1 MPQKF
6 TILVLKSTSPL
17 QTNTALNIPHP
28 PQAAAIHPPS
38 SAQTTSATSL
48 PQTAAR
54 PSAPQP
60 PSEPH
65 TNISQTA
72 VPPNLVERIRVFEDR
87 SLRRLAPVT
96 ISETGRPRVLIPDE
110 VFQRGEELHK
120 NFIVC
125 YFNGRPPP
133 YSQIQSVLN
142 HMWGKGGKLE
152 IHNNP
157 ISRNMI
163 VRIPSDYLRKKIL
176 EKGSWY
182 VGDSMFHTAQWSS
195 AHSADLVAG
204 LVGEPVET
212 DDITKNLVSLTLS
225 HVKVEVNLTK
235 ELPRVVEFQRQSGE
249 VVEVLVDNP
258 WLPPTCSHCK
268 ELGHI
273 VQNCLKV
280 PLPPRTTNATPKAQ
294 VAREA
299 KKKNVS
305 SDQDTVF
312 QHAHDLPNNKK
323 NKEAASTSSTPDVV
337 SNSENHPPVTP
348 VSHSAILTA
357 RIPFP
362 RSSSLPPLVP
372 TTVPVNVRGLND
384 PSKHQPF
391 CQWLISHQP
400 IFGAILETH
409 IKDLNLS
416 RLMSKL
422 CNGWSFTSYH
432 SSDENGRII
441 LIWRDPAK
449 VRILHQSHQT
459 LTCEHSNPDINTFNS
474 NMIDFRDCLNQM
486 GLFDLRFQDLFFTWT
501 NCQPDSPVAKK
512 IDRLLVNCHA
522 LSMFPNSTA
531 TFLPPLT
538 SDHSPCLV
546 DLAHQLPKAGT
557 RPFKFYNYLTKHPN
571 FHHLLQEAW
580 FQVGSFGFTLT
591 ILCWKQK
598 TIKRALKELNRE
610 NFSQIQVKV
619 CEAYSLLQVVQ
630 SILAPEILPSM
641 SISSP
646 LDWTVP
652 SRMRHDQIL
661 YWNATWYPASEMLI
675 QQVMLSINN
684 CEMLIQQIKS
694 RITSWSAKS
703 LSFAGRLLLIKT
715 VIAGISTFWCAS
727 FILPKACIDRINSLY
742 SVYLW
747 KGNVEGHH
755 SARVSWATSQGG
767 LVWVAW
773 YKSVVLKGSL
783 NNFWTAKPHR
793 KAFMASKQTPQDM
806 FPWIKLRLGNGNNC
820 RFWSD
825 NWSPFGSIKS
835 FIHSRRGITENAI
848 LSSLHHQGQ
857 WMLPSARSESEV
869 SLQAYLTTID
879 LTAED
884 DYYEWV
890 IDDQVSEKFRTSQ
903 IYKNLRDDFEEVPW
917 EKIVWSVGGIPK
929 HNFLTWLFI
938 LNRCPTRDRILGW
951 GLQMDANCLLCN
963 SCYESKEHIFFDCAF
978 SWDIWV
984 EVARRSNLQACRVWA
999 DSILQM
1005 QSLSGGK
1012 HANRLTLL
1020 GWQATIYWIWAERNA
1035 RLHQQTFRSTE
1046 TLITLIDSSLFQ
1058 TAATMALDGDPT

>member
-1 MPQKF
+1 FLCPPLVPPDPPDPSSLLLSQFPPLSPPVTQKSQSSPQIAHVMVPEEVSVAEIPTATTVVEIPTVTTEIEMPQSETASPEASKPSIAKTRSETTVPEKF
-6 TILVLKSTSPL
+6 TILVPKSTSPL

-65 TNISQTA
+65 TNISQTT
-72 VPPNLVERIRVFEDR
+72 VPPSLVERIRVFEDR

-120 NFIVC
+120 DFIVC

-142 HMWGKGGKLE
+142 HLWGKGGKLE
-152 IHNNP
+152 IHNNL

-176 EKGSWY
+176 EKGFWY
-182 VGDSMFHTAQWSS
+182 VRDSMFHTAQWSS
-195 AHSADLVAG
+195 AHSAESPPLDAIQIWAHLTGISLNLRHQKGLSLVAG

-212 DDITKNLVSLTLS
+212 DEFTKNLVSHTLS

-249 VVEVLVDNP
+249 VVEVLVDYP

-273 VQNCLKV
+273 VRNCLKV

-294 VAREA
+294 VARGA

-312 QHAHDLPNNKK
+312 QQAHDLPNNKK

-362 RSSSLPPLVP
+362 RSSSLPSLVL
-372 TTVPVNVRGLND
+372 TTVPVVIALPATITPTGEPYPYSPPENEKKATLKRSRSNPSLNT
-384 PSKHQPF
+384 S
-391 CQWLISHQP
+391 LSLNSH
-400 IFGAILETH
+400 
-409 IKDLNLS
+409 
-416 RLMSKL
+416 RLVSKL
-422 CNGWSFTSYH
+422 CHGWSFTSNH

-449 VRILHQSHQT
+449 VRILHQSRQT
-459 LTCEHSNPDINTFNS
+459 LTCE
-474 NMIDFRDCLNQM
+474 M
-486 GLFDLRFQDLFFTWT
+486 GLFDFEVSRPILYVDQL
-501 NCQPDSPVAKK
+501 
-512 IDRLLVNCHA
+512 LLVNCHA

-531 TFLPPLT
+531 TFLPLLT

-580 FQVGSFGFTLT
+580 FQAGSFGFTLT

-610 NFSQIQVKV
+610 NFSQIQVRV

-630 SILAPEILPSM
+630 SILAPDILPSM

-646 LDWTVP
+646 PDWF
-652 SRMRHDQIL
+652 Q
-661 YWNATWYPASEMLI
+661 
-675 QQVMLSINN
+675 
-684 CEMLIQQIKS
+684 
-694 RITSWSAKS
+694 S
-703 LSFAGRLLLIKT
+703 LSSFRACCLKLIWL
-715 VIAGISTFWCAS
+715 IFFQSGSM
-727 FILPKACIDRINSLY
+727 
-742 SVYLW
+742 
-747 KGNVEGHH
+747 
-755 SARVSWATSQGG
+755 
-767 LVWVAW
+767 WVAW

-793 KAFMASKQTPQDM
+793 KHSWLANKLLKVREDM

-835 FIHSRRGITENAI
+835 FIHSRRGIPENAI

-884 DYYEWV
+884 DYYEWI
-890 IDDQVSEKFRTSQ
+890 IDDQVSEKDQ
-903 IYKNLRDDFEEVPW
+903 
-917 EKIVWSVGGIPK
+917 
-929 HNFLTWLFI
+929 
-938 LNRCPTRDRILGW
+938 ILGW
-951 GLQMDANCLLCN
+951 GLQTDANCLLCN
-963 SCYESKEHIFFDCAF
+963 SCDESMKHILFDCAF
-978 SWDIWV
+978 SWDIWMEV
-984 EVARRSNLQACRVWA
+984 ERRSNLQACRVWG

-1005 QSLSGGK
+1005 QSLWGGK

-1035 RLHQQTFRSTE
+1035 RLHQQNFRSTE
-1046 TLITLIDSSLFQ
+1046 TLITLIDRQIRNKIASFREKNP
-1058 TAATMALDGDPT
+1058 AAAIMALDGDL